1 MKKNLKDINLFK
13 TAAIHDLSCFGRCA
27 LTVVIPV
34 LSAMGI
40 QTVPLPTALLSTHTG
55 GFNGFSFLDLTE
67 QMEMISEH
75 WSELDLKFDAI
86 YSGFLGS
93 EDQVDIVKRFIERF
107 RSKDTIVLVDPVMGD
122 NGVLYKTMT
131 TGICGKMRELT
142 NYADIITP
150 NMTEAFFLLDIPV
163 SEHSMHT
170 EELVN
175 DMLYRLSEYTS
186 KVVITGVRLKN
197 LNEEFTGTAS
207 YDRASGIP
215 VLYNRKTVNKH
226 YPGTGDIFASVLL
239 GNMISGM
246 NLTDSAKIASDF
258 VYEVIADTAR
268 FDLPGRNGVLLE
280 KNLYKLMNG
289 VKRK

>member
-1 MKKNLKDINLFK
+1 M
-13 TAAIHDLSCFGRCA
+13 SCFGRCA

-34 LSAMGI
+34 LSAMEI

-67 QMEMISEH
+67 QMEMVSEH
-75 WSELDLKFDAI
+75 WAELELKFDAI

-93 EDQVDIVKRFIERF
+93 EDQVDIVKRFVERF
-107 RSKDTIVLVDPVMGD
+107 SSKDTIVLVDPVMGD

-131 TGICGKMRELT
+131 DGICGKMRELT
-142 NYADIITP
+142 NCADIITP
-150 NMTEAFFLLDIPV
+150 NMTEAFFLLGIPV
-163 SEHSMHT
+163 SEHT

-175 DMLYRLSEYTS
+175 DMLYRLSEYTG

-197 LNEEFTGTAS
+197 LNEEFVGTAS

-239 GNMISGM
+239 GNMISGV
-246 NLTDSAKIASDF
+246 NLTDAAKTASDF

-268 FDLPGRNGVLLE
+268 FDLPERNGVLLE

-289 VKRK
+289 VKRQ